1 MPAVRLAVIGLG
13 VIGRRMIEQ
22 ARMRDD
28 LIVVGA
34 WDIDPMTCE
43 RAARDYPGLAVA
55 PDAHQLISR
64 ADVDVVY
71 VGTPPSAHRHHAI
84 AAAAN
89 GKKVFCEKPLA
100 ADLIEGEQLADELAR
115 SGAPNAFNF
124 VYASAPCVLA
134 LERALNEQ
142 RLGQIVAIDIRLFF
156 SRWPRDWQ
164 AGATW
169 LSLRQQGGFVRE
181 VLSHFVY
188 LCIRLFGE
196 CRLADA
202 RVDWPTQPEL
212 CERSAWARLECGGT
226 PVTVVGAA
234 GGFGPDEVVFTVRG
248 TTGAA
253 RLSNWY
259 ELSFSDGAQWHKPAS
274 TDDASTDVRT
284 QSYQAQLGS
293 LVQFCRG
300 SEHPLP
306 DAALALR
313 VQRVIEGILASR

>member
-134 LERALNEQ
+134 LGSCSNEQ

-169 LSLRQQGGFVRE
+169 LSLRQQGGFVGSP
-181 VLSHFVY
+181 VAL
-188 LCIRLFGE
+188 RLLVHPPFGE

-212 CERSAWARLECGGT
+212 CERSA
-226 PVTVVGAA
+226 
-234 GGFGPDEVVFTVRG
+234 GPDSSVVAPRLPWSARG
-248 TTGAA
+248 
-253 RLSNWY
+253 R
-259 ELSFSDGAQWHKPAS
+259 
-274 TDDASTDVRT
+274 VRT
-284 QSYQAQLGS
+284 
-293 LVQFCRG
+293 R
-300 SEHPLP
+300 
-306 DAALALR
+306 
-313 VQRVIEGILASR
+313 